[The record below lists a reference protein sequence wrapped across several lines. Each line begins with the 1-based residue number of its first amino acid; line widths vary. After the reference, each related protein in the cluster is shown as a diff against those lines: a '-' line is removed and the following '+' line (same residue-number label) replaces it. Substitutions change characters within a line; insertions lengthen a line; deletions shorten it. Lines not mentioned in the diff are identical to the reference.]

1 VVKLKGRN
9 IDEVTEVVSGTYLT
23 PLRSA
28 QNSDVVSKI
37 GSESSA
43 HVTLS
48 WKYDIIPF
56 SCVI

>member
-37 GSESSA
+37 GKVVSRQHMSRYLGNM
-43 HVTLS
+43 TLFHS
-48 WKYDIIPF
+48 L
-56 SCVI
+56 V